1 MLITG
6 SRQPNSIQTR
16 TRFRR
21 ETSARQDKN
30 RKGRA
35 PMVTSQDVQ
44 ATTARV
50 RSQTLLAPYLL
61 LRVTGLP
68 FATVEQLPFPRTCA
82 LIDELIRL
90 EQEIGEREEQLQ
102 EALRAHL
109 RTVPAR
115 EIQHKGLDLR
125 RALKTQN
132 TPRVLTLLQAIR
144 AQVPEALSQQIEHW
158 CQLSARRADV
168 LASGEPTLQAETCQ
182 NRQTLHQL
190 FRAEAFQH
198 GLLLSSETLYTELQ
212 HYLQLPVEKNNN
224 RVRRTE
230 EGLLSYLLRM
240 ATKTSP
246 YSTFCGTMLGTWDEQ
261 GPPAAQIVPRDW
273 QQSRI
278 ARPVSPL
285 LSVLIDLLLA
295 CPRVRAHLCVSRNST
310 LHWLTRPAPEHNEW
324 GKIEVLVLQKVKGR
338 RFAYTE
344 RIARLRLN
352 PLTST
357 LLTILEEA
365 REPLT
370 ARHLQ
375 QQCVEHVLRLLP
387 TAAAQGPLVEQQVA
401 RSLEHLVT
409 HSALLLDLR
418 IPVHEDDR
426 LLCLI
431 TRLAAI
437 PDPVVA
443 EIRHSLMHLHHL
455 IAHYGTAGNAEE
467 ARLLLAEIRRQVL
480 AICRDLGAHQDPP
493 FDPSEQVDRL
503 YQTFIVEDLVFP
515 RAHPT
520 LARATWEPVLED
532 LRTLH
537 QLAPLLDFGMRAKMH
552 MDLWAAE
559 SLPEAADIVGCHL
572 RFWQEFM
579 PGRASSRERER
590 TQARFV
596 RLRALQQAFVR
607 QLDEQVQRAQRAQA
621 RVLQLDEQALA
632 RLIQDFPPFLRRP
645 DALAHFGQFFLE
657 NGEPRMVLNGT
668 WTSPGAAFSRFTHP
682 FAAAGRDT
690 LAGQVRAYTA
700 ELGRRHQTVYASIAE
715 TGDINVNSH
724 GRLTAYDILFPASCS
739 QYASEQQLALRDL
752 HATFDAH
759 AGEFRIFSPRLN
771 TRVTP
776 LHLGFSLVRM
786 LPPLYQG
793 LVTTTERYPK
803 FDLLTLLEAR
813 LSAEQKTS
821 IRHYPRVVLG
831 HVILNRECWKMP
843 VEAIPV
849 REAGE
854 TLFAFCVKL
863 NRWRADIGLP
873 VACFRRVIPDS
884 EIPLADDEPGEDEA
898 REQTTRRLEKGLRKP
913 FYLDFRNALLLSMFH
928 TALKAFPPG
937 TTVTFEEI
945 LPTPEQHLLSRD
957 GQSYATEC
965 IFELSC

>member
-1 MLITG
+1 
-6 SRQPNSIQTR
+6 
-16 TRFRR
+16 
-21 ETSARQDKN
+21 
-30 RKGRA
+30 
-35 PMVTSQDVQ
+35 MVTYQDVQ
-44 ATTARV
+44 ATTTRARE
-50 RSQTLLAPYLL
+50 QTLLAPYML
-61 LRVTGLP
+61 LRVPGLP

-82 LIDELIRL
+82 LIAELLPL

-102 EALRAHL
+102 EALRTHL
-109 RTVPAR
+109 RTVSAR
-115 EIQHKGLDLR
+115 EVQHKGLDLR

-132 TPRVLTLLQAIR
+132 TARVLTLLQAIR

-158 CQLSARRADV
+158 CQQSARRAEL
-168 LASGEPTLQAETCQ
+168 LAHGEPTLQAETSE

-190 FRAEAFQH
+190 FRDEAFQH
-198 GLLLSSETLYTELQ
+198 GLLLSSDTLYTELQ
-212 HYLQLPVEKNNN
+212 HYLQLPVDKSNN

-261 GPPAAQIVPRDW
+261 GPPTAQIEPRDW
-273 QQSRI
+273 QPGRI
-278 ARPVSPL
+278 TRTVSPL
-285 LSVLIDLLLA
+285 LSVLIELLMA
-295 CPRVRAHLCVSRNST
+295 CPQVREHLCVSCNST
-310 LHWLTRPAPEHNEW
+310 LCWLTRPAPERNEW
-324 GKIEVLVLQKVKGR
+324 GKVEVLALQKVKGR

-344 RIARLRLN
+344 RITRLRLN
-352 PLTST
+352 PVTST
-357 LLTILEEA
+357 LLTILHEA

-370 ARHLQ
+370 AWQLQ
-375 QQCVEHVLRLLP
+375 QQCIERVLRLAP
-387 TAAAQGPLVEQQVA
+387 SAGAQIEQQVA

-409 HSALLLDLR
+409 HNALQLDLR

-431 TRLAAI
+431 ERLAAI
-437 PDPVVA
+437 PGAVVA
-443 EIRHSLMHLHHL
+443 EIRRSLLHLHHL
-455 IAHYGTAGNAEE
+455 ITLYGTTGSAAE
-467 ARLLLAEIRRQVL
+467 ARQVLAEIRRQVL
-480 AICRDLGAHQDPP
+480 AICRDLGARQQPP
-493 FDPSEQVDRL
+493 FDPTEQIDRL
-503 YQTFIVEDLVFP
+503 YQTFVVEDVVFP

-520 LARATWEPVLED
+520 LTRATWEPVFED

-537 QLAPLLDFGMRAKMH
+537 RLAPLLDFGMRAKMH
-552 MDLWAAE
+552 MDLWASE
-559 SLPEAADIVGCHL
+559 SLPRAEDVVSCHL
-572 RFWQEFM
+572 RFWQEFI
-579 PGRASSRERER
+579 PDRASYWERER
-590 TQARFV
+590 TEAHFV
-596 RLRALQQAFVR
+596 RLRALQQAFVG
-607 QLDEQVQRAQRAQA
+607 QIEEQVQRAQRTQA
-621 RVLQLDEQALA
+621 RVLQLDQQALA
-632 RLIQDFPPFLRRP
+632 CLIQDFPPFLRRP

-690 LAGQVRAYTA
+690 LAEQVRAYTA

-724 GRLTAYDILFPASCS
+724 GRLTAYDILFPTGCS

-752 HATFDAH
+752 HATFDAQT
-759 AGEFRIFSPRLN
+759 GEFQILSPRLK

-786 LPPLYQG
+786 MPPLYQG

-821 IRHYPRVVLG
+821 VRHYPRVVLG

-854 TLFAFCVKL
+854 TLFASCLKL

-873 VACFRRVIPDS
+873 LACFRRVILENETPLAA
-884 EIPLADDEPGEDEA
+884 LADDEPGEDEEEPAA
-898 REQTTRRLEKGLRKP
+898 RKQGRLLEKGLRKP
-913 FYLDFRNALLLSMFH
+913 FYLDFRNALLLSMFQ

-937 TTVTFEEI
+937 TTVTFEEV
-945 LPTPEQHLLSRD
+945 LPTPEQHLLSKD